1 MQLYYSQTSPFARK
15 VAMLLHFTGQIEQCE
30 LVFSTFNDEA
40 LREQNPLGKIPALV
54 NDALVLFESDLICE
68 YLDDLWC
75 LDGNL
80 SLIARGSQHYYLQ
93 QKAQAQANGVIE
105 AAVNAALEKRRETE
119 HSEHWL
125 GRWETAIEQGL
136 KTLDLEHCGTAEKP
150 NMASFCLASALGYL
164 DFRHPHLD
172 WRSRSEELA
181 HWHSK
186 VEDCVWYRQ
195 TVPPAS

>member
-15 VAMLLHFTGQIEQCE
+15 VAMLLHFT
-30 LVFSTFNDEA
+30 V
-40 LREQNPLGKIPALV
+40 
-54 NDALVLFESDLICE
+54 ICE

-119 HSEHWL
+119 
-125 GRWETAIEQGL
+125 QV
-136 KTLDLEHCGTAEKP
+136 K
-150 NMASFCLASALGYL
+150 
-164 DFRHPHLD
+164 
-172 WRSRSEELA
+172 
-181 HWHSK
+181 
-186 VEDCVWYRQ
+186 
-195 TVPPAS
+195 